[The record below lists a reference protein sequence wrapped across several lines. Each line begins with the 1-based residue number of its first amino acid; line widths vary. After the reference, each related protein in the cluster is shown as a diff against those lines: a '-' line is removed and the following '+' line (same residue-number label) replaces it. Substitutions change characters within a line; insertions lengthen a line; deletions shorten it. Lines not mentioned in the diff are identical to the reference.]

1 MVLFTIGD
9 EKTEE
14 QVWERLVWRML
25 TWEAHETLQRMLVS
39 SCFLLPW
46 STWVLRGSCRV
57 RFSAHW
63 QFFISRIWI
72 RVPLFWGISVASLG
86 LVKLQAGTI
95 YKCEVVNAPGGTPQ
109 AVGDGSCWFMCQP
122 SKALVGSFWG
132 IPHSFQNVPNMMK
145 CQLSHNDT
153 QLLIN
158 TAFLVSLYNS
168 LVLPITQINK
178 LFPSPALRVYFWRNP
193 N

>member
-1 MVLFTIGD
+1 MRHCNECWCRPGS
-9 EKTEE
+9 
-14 QVWERLVWRML
+14 RCPGP
-25 TWEAHETLQRMLVS
+25 HEFSGVAVEYGFQPTDNSLSQES
-39 SCFLLPW
+39 
-46 STWVLRGSCRV
+46 GS
-57 RFSAHW
+57 
-63 QFFISRIWI
+63 I

-86 LVKLQAGTI
+86 LVMLQAGTI
-95 YKCEVVNAPGGTPQ
+95 YKCEVVNALGGNPQ

-122 SKALVGSFWG
+122 SKGRVGSFWG

-145 CQLSHNDT
+145 CELSHNDT
-153 QLLIN
+153 QLLIK

-168 LVLPITQINK
+168 LVLPITQINE